1 MKIFHHLLNNNKLIS
16 KYLYFLITIF
26 YIIYCFKL
34 SSYEI
39 IFMDERLLIDD
50 IYNVWLLDDSFG
62 RFRNIENNLMK
73 SSLIVITEFAY
84 GGDLRYGRL
93 WSNIFTIFIGLFT
106 IISDQAVIIASR
118 LLNLFILNL
127 SFYLLSK
134 TFISKKYL
142 WISMLSFLSL
152 PGIELLIRIPKPDVL
167 GFLFISI
174 GLIEYKNNKYFKS
187 ILYFSIASFLKINFI
202 LIFVIFGLK
211 MFQQTKKRI
220 VFIFKGFGLS
230 LFSLYMVNPILIIP
244 PINLFGIEF
253 PNFYL
258 KYYEWVLS
266 QGSYGQDQVFSFQY
280 FVKWLETINTFYL
293 LPKSIHTL
301 ASFIFV
307 FLLTLLSAQIYRSE
321 KSYSRIFILVFTVYM
336 LFYMF
341 FIERQFSWYITTPFI
356 FLSLTLLINLDSERF
371 LLKKFSILFI
381 LLLIIGNFSN
391 IHSHHENKLFSANY
405 KLGYTQITNEKEAIF
420 LVDNVLNSID
430 ELYLENESLNKNVVL
445 WNPNLFIPRNKVT
458 YFSNFFV
465 REYWG
470 PDDLNSI
477 LSEADIFVTN
487 EPISSSGFKQL
498 KVNNYYLFYK

>member
-1 MKIFHHLLNNNKLIS
+1 MNIFHHLLNNNKLIF

-50 IYNVWLLDDSFG
+50 IYNVWLLDDPFD
-62 RFRNIENNLMK
+62 RFRNIENSLVK

-93 WSNIFTIFIGLFT
+93 WSNIFTILIGLFT

-174 GLIEYKNNKYFKS
+174 GLIAYKDNKYFKS

-202 LIFVIFGLK
+202 LIFVIFALK

-230 LFSLYMVNPILIIP
+230 LFSLYIVNPILIIP

-253 PNFYL
+253 PN
-258 KYYEWVLS
+258 LS
-266 QGSYGQDQVFSFQY
+266 
-280 FVKWLETINTFYL
+280 N
-293 LPKSIHTL
+293 
-301 ASFIFV
+301 
-307 FLLTLLSAQIYRSE
+307 
-321 KSYSRIFILVFTVYM
+321 
-336 LFYMF
+336 
-341 FIERQFSWYITTPFI
+341 
-356 FLSLTLLINLDSERF
+356 
-371 LLKKFSILFI
+371 
-381 LLLIIGNFSN
+381 
-391 IHSHHENKLFSANY
+391 
-405 KLGYTQITNEKEAIF
+405 
-420 LVDNVLNSID
+420 
-430 ELYLENESLNKNVVL
+430 
-445 WNPNLFIPRNKVT
+445 
-458 YFSNFFV
+458 
-465 REYWG
+465 
-470 PDDLNSI
+470 
-477 LSEADIFVTN
+477 
-487 EPISSSGFKQL
+487 
-498 KVNNYYLFYK
+498 